1 MQAGLTR
8 LHLGA
13 SCAEKASVMENDVIE
28 VRSGEQLDWAKVEQH
43 LRAHIPGIG
52 TGTLKVR
59 QFPSGASNLTYLV
72 RIGEWEGVLRRPPF
86 GPVAPKA
93 HDMQRESGLLERIY
107 PVFPLAPRPYLF
119 CNDLE
124 IMGVPFYV
132 MERRKGFVLN
142 DIFPHGIEVTPELCR
157 RLSETVVDT
166 LVEIH
171 AIDWQAAGLTT
182 FGHPA
187 GFLERQL
194 TGWIERYN
202 RSQTDESLDVSFL
215 TRWLVEHI
223 PTSPTPA
230 LIHNDFKLNN
240 ILLDAQ
246 DLARPVAV
254 LDWEMTTIGDPL
266 FDLAISLCY
275 WIQADDPTELRT
287 ILPTI
292 THQSGFI
299 SRTEFMERYAAKSGR
314 DLSSMHF
321 YLTFAYFK
329 LSVILQQ
336 IYIRWLRG
344 QTQDQRFA
352 IFGSRIRTLINYA
365 TQLASQGTL

>member
-1 MQAGLTR
+1 MD
-8 LHLGA
+8 
-13 SCAEKASVMENDVIE
+13 NDTIE
-28 VRSGEQLDWAKVEQH
+28 VRSGEQFDLAKVEQYI
-43 LRAHIPGIG
+43 RAHIPGIG
-52 TGTLKVR
+52 SGTPELR

-72 RIGEWEGVLRRPPF
+72 RLGDWEGVLRRPPF

-93 HDMQRESGLLERIY
+93 HDMQRESDLLKHIH
-107 PVFPLAPRPYLF
+107 PVFPLAPRPYFF

-132 MERRKGFVLN
+132 MERRKGVVLN
-142 DIFPHGIEVTPELCR
+142 DSFPQDSEVTPDLCR
-157 RLSETVVDT
+157 RISETVVDT
-166 LVEIH
+166 LAEIH
-171 AIDWQAAGLTT
+171 AIDWQAAGLAA

-194 TGWIERYN
+194 TGWIERYA
-202 RSQTDESLDVSFL
+202 RSQTDESPDVSFL
-215 TRWLVEHI
+215 TRWLLDHI
-223 PTSPTPA
+223 PTSPAPA

-240 ILLDAQ
+240 MLLSAQ

-266 FDLAISLCY
+266 FDFAISLCY
-275 WIQADDPTELRT
+275 WVQADDPAELRA

-292 THQSGFI
+292 THHPGFL
-299 SRTEFMERYAAKSGR
+299 SRAELMERYAAKSGR
-314 DLSSMHF
+314 DLSPLHF

-336 IYIRWLRG
+336 IYIRWRRG
-344 QTQDQRFA
+344 QTQDPRFA
-352 IFGSRIRTLINYA
+352 VFGSRIRVLVDHAI
-365 TQLASQGTL
+365 QLAERGSI